1 MAAEIYVSNA
11 RGRRASRAIIVLGA
25 DEDIAKRRRP
35 SLVVDGLSIVNVI
48 RKKRDSEELSD
59 DEIEWFVASATNRRI
74 TEAQI
79 GTSAKVAF
87 VKRKRNVTYSPS
99 RATRPIERR

>member
-11 RGRRASRAIIVLGA
+11 RGRRASRPIIAYSA
-25 DEDIAKRRRP
+25 DEDAISKRRRP

-48 RKKRDSEELSD
+48 RKKRDCEELSD
-59 DEIEWFVASATNRRI
+59 FEIEWFVSSATNQLI

-79 GTSAKVAF
+79 GTS
-87 VKRKRNVTYSPS
+87 
-99 RATRPIERR
+99 

>member
-11 RGRRASRAIIVLGA
+11 RGRRASRAVIVLGSEL
-25 DEDIAKRRRP
+25 EDIAKRRRP

-48 RKKRDSEELSD
+48 RKKREGEELSEE
-59 DEIEWFVASATNRRI
+59 EIEWFVSSATNRRI

-79 GTSAKVAF
+79 GTSA
-87 VKRKRNVTYSPS
+87 
-99 RATRPIERR
+99 